1 MQAEQ
6 TDAIQADTSSQER
19 RPLKATGIHSPLR
32 MAERPARNRM
42 QRLAELAHTL
52 STEVERLAS
61 DKAFTEESNKLR
73 TMNIAEG
80 IDFYNEVTSFE
91 INLIKLALDHTG
103 RNQAAAARLLHIKAT
118 TLNFKI
124 KLYGIEY

>member
-1 MQAEQ
+1 MKAEPVDALNSAAPDRTPSGANMQPSLRL
-6 TDAIQADTSSQER
+6 AD
-19 RPLKATGIHSPLR
+19 RPV
-32 MAERPARNRM
+32 RNRV

-52 STEVERLAS
+52 LREAETLAS

-73 TMNIAEG
+73 TLNVAEG
-80 IDFYNEVTSFE
+80 INFYDEVVQFE
-91 INLIKLALDHTG
+91 INLIKLALDRTG
-103 RNQAAAARLLHIKAT
+103 RNQAAAARLLHIKPT

>member
-1 MQAEQ
+1 MQAEP
-6 TDAIQADTSSQER
+6 TDATQSDTTNQER
-19 RPLKATGIHSPLR
+19 KSLRATGTHAPLR
-32 MAERPARNRM
+32 IAEHPARNRVE
-42 QRLAELAHTL
+42 RLAELAHTL
-52 STEVERLAS
+52 SKEVETLAS

-80 IDFYNEVTSFE
+80 IDFYQEVTSFE

>member
-1 MQAEQ
+1 MQAEHA
-6 TDAIQADTSSQER
+6 DATQSDTSNQER
-19 RPLKATGIHSPLR
+19 NSLRAAGTRAPLR
-32 MAERPARNRM
+32 MADYPARNRM
-42 QRLAELAHTL
+42 QRLAELANTL
-52 STEVERLAS
+52 SKEVETLAS

-80 IDFYNEVTSFE
+80 IDFYEEVTSFE

-103 RNQAAAARLLHIKAT
+103 RNQAAAARLLHIKPT

>member
-6 TDAIQADTSSQER
+6 TDVIQSDADNQER
-19 RPLKATGIHSPLR
+19 KSLRNNRTFAPLR
-32 MAERPARNRM
+32 MAEHPARNRV
-42 QRLAELAHTL
+42 QRLAKLAHTL
-52 STEVERLAS
+52 STEVERLAA
-61 DKAFTEESNKLR
+61 DKAFTEESNRLR
-73 TMNIAEG
+73 TLNIAEG
-80 IDFYNEVTSFE
+80 IDFYDEVTSFE
-91 INLIKLALDHTG
+91 IKLIKLALDHTG